1 MKKDLLEA
9 IRKNSQEEP
18 YAKLL
23 NIKVIKIEEGYAVTQ
38 MKVSSKYDNFFSITH
53 GGAIFSLVDV
63 AFGTASNS
71 YGNVAVALSMSINYI
86 KPSQSGDLLT
96 AEAVEISRS
105 RRIDTYNIIVKNNS
119 SDVIASCQAV
129 AYLKKER
136 LPFLK

>member
-105 RRIDTYNIIVKNNS
+105 RRIATYNIIVKNNS

>member
-38 MKVSSKYDNFFSITH
+38 MKVLSKYDIFFSITH

-71 YGNVAVALSMSINYI
+71 YGNVAVALSMNINYI

-105 RRIDTYNIIVKNNS
+105 RRIATYNIIVKNDS